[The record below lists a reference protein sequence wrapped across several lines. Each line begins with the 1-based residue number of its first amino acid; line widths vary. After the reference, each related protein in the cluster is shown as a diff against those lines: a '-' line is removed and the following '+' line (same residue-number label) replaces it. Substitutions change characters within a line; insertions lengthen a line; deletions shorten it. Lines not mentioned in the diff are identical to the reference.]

1 MVMPRPC
8 VDRGGP
14 GLSFEPLVAFIGQ
27 VFASYE
33 AGSRHGHDFFWK
45 NSYAGKNLAEQ
56 KNVTASRSSALQA
69 SWKSGRTKL

>member
-14 GLSFEPLVAFIGQ
+14 GLSLEPLDAFIVH

-33 AGSRHGHDFFWK
+33 ADDRHGHDFFVK
-45 NSYAGKNLAEQ
+45 KVHHKKIACRAT
-56 KNVTASRSSALQA
+56 VATAQIEAPNPSFVLE
-69 SWKSGRTKL
+69 